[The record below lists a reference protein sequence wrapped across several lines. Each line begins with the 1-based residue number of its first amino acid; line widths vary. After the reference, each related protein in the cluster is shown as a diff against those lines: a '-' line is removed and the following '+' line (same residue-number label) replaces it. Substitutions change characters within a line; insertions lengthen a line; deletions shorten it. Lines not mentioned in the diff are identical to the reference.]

1 MLLLALLLAFLLV
14 PGSPWLPQIRLA
26 AFDAYQAR
34 MPRVRQ
40 STAVVIVA
48 IDEASL
54 RRFGQWPWPRS
65 RLADLIGRLVA
76 ARPAAIGIAILM
88 AEPDRLSPGRLP
100 ELIGRMDADLARRL
114 QSLPSNDTVLA
125 GAIRGHPVVVGI
137 AGVDDRDS
145 DAGSGVGQAPVRMVG
160 GDAAV
165 FLPRFGGKLRSVE
178 EIDRA
183 AAGRGLLN
191 VDPERGVVRRVP
203 LVASLDG
210 TLVPALGVE
219 MLRVAAGQPGFSM
232 RVGRTGVEAL
242 GIGDLVL
249 RSASDGSVWLRYA
262 PSDPARL
269 VSAADVLAGRVDP
282 RIFEGKLVLVGATA
296 LGLASFQA
304 TPLGESLS
312 GVEIHAQLL
321 EGIIDDKLLA
331 RPRWVP
337 WLEAGLLAVGGLLLI
352 LLMPRMGVRAAVGLL
367 AVLIGAVIG
376 LGWLLYLGGGLLL
389 DSATP
394 SLALGGL
401 FTAMLAITL
410 TDAQSQRRM
419 LRLQIEEQ
427 RQAAARLAGELEAA
441 RRIQMGSLP
450 RPELVLSGEHRVDL
464 YVLLEPARE
473 VGGDLYDFFRLDQ
486 DRLFFL
492 VGDVSGKGL
501 PSSLF
506 MAVSKA
512 LYKSTALRRP
522 GEVAAMMR
530 EADNEISRDNAEGLF
545 VTVLA
550 GILDAAT
557 GELEYANAGHEPAY
571 LLPGRGRPLLRLDD
585 GAGPPLC
592 SVDHFPYEAGRRR
605 LEPGDILCV
614 ITDGVTEAARVGG
627 ELYGRKRLET
637 RLEALGEARSAREV
651 GEALRQDVARFT
663 NGAERSDDLAILVL
677 RWLGPGTSGR

>member
-1 MLLLALLLAFLLV
+1 MLLLALLIVLLLM
-14 PGSPWLPQIRLA
+14 PGLPWLPQLRLA
-26 AFDAYQAR
+26 GFDAYQAR
-34 MPRVRQ
+34 MPRTRQ
-40 STAVVIVA
+40 STPVVIVA

-65 RLADLIGRLVA
+65 RLAELIGRLAA
-76 ARPAAIGIAILM
+76 ARPAAIGVAILM

-100 ELIGRMDADLARRL
+100 ELIGRMDPDLARSL
-114 QSLPSNDTVLA
+114 SSLPSNDTLLA
-125 GAIRGHPVVVGI
+125 ETLRGRPVVVGV
-137 AGVDDRDS
+137 AGVDDRGS
-145 DAGSGVGQAPVRMVG
+145 DPGPGIAQAPVRMVG
-160 GDAAV
+160 GDPTG
-165 FLPRFGGKLRSVE
+165 FLPRFEGRLRSIE

-203 LVASLDG
+203 LVAAIGG
-210 TLVPALGVE
+210 TLVPALGLE
-219 MLRVAAGQPGFSM
+219 MLRVAAGQPAFSI

-242 GIGDLVL
+242 SVGDLVL
-249 RSASDGSVWLRYA
+249 PAAPDGSVWLSYA
-262 PSDPARL
+262 PSDPARF
-269 VSAADVLAGRVDP
+269 VSAADVLAGRVDS
-282 RIFEGKLVLVGATA
+282 RMLESKLVLVGVTA
-296 LGLASFQA
+296 LGLADFQA
-304 TPLGESLS
+304 TPLGERMS
-312 GVEIHAQLL
+312 GVEVHAQLL
-321 EGIIDDKLLA
+321 EGIIDGKLLT

-337 WLEAGLLAVGGLLLI
+337 WIEAGLLAVGGLLLI
-352 LLMPRMGVRAAVGLL
+352 LVVPRVGARAAVGLL
-367 AVLIGAVIG
+367 AIVTGAVIG
-376 LGWLLYLGGGLLL
+376 LGWLLYLKGGFLL
-389 DSATP
+389 DGATP

-410 TDAQSQRRM
+410 TDAQSQRRV
-419 LRLQIEEQ
+419 LRLQIEQQ

-441 RRIQMGSLP
+441 RQIQMGSLP
-450 RPELVLSGEHRVDL
+450 LPEVVLSGEHRVDL
-464 YVLLEPARE
+464 YALLEPARE

-512 LYKSTALRRP
+512 LYKSIALRRT
-522 GEVAAMMR
+522 GQVAAMMR
-530 EADNEISRDNAEGLF
+530 AADAEINRDNAEGLF

-571 LLPGRGRPLLRLDD
+571 LLPRAGRALLRLAA

-592 SVDHFPYEAGRRR
+592 AVDDFPYEAGRHR
-605 LEPGDILCV
+605 LEPGDTLCV
-614 ITDGVTEAARVGG
+614 VTDGVTEAARPGD
-627 ELYGRKRLET
+627 ELYGRKRLES
-637 RLEALGEARSAREV
+637 LLGSLGEAESAREV

-677 RWLGPGTSGR
+677 RWIGPSPSGR

>member
-1 MLLLALLLAFLLV
+1 M
-14 PGSPWLPQIRLA
+14 PGSASLPQLRLA

-34 MPRVRQ
+34 MPRARQ

-65 RLADLIGRLVA
+65 RLAELVGRLA
-76 ARPAAIGIAILM
+76 ASRPATIGIDLLM

-100 ELIGRMDADLARRL
+100 ELIGRMDPDLARTL
-114 QSLPSNDTVLA
+114 SSLPSNDTVLA
-125 GAIRGHPVVVGI
+125 EALRGRPVVVGV
-137 AGVDDRDS
+137 AGVDDRGF
-145 DAGSGVGQAPVRMVG
+145 DATLGIPQAPVRIVG
-160 GDAAV
+160 GDPTV
-165 FLPRFGGKLRSVE
+165 FLRRFEGWLRSIE

-203 LVASLDG
+203 LVAAIGS
-210 TLVPALGVE
+210 TVVPALGIE
-219 MLRVAAGQPGFSM
+219 MLRVAAGQPAFSI
-232 RVGRTGVEAL
+232 RVGRTGVEAV
-242 GIGDLVL
+242 GVGDLVV
-249 RSASDGSVWLRYA
+249 RSAADGSVWLRYA
-262 PSDPARL
+262 PFDPTRII
-269 VSAADVLAGRVDP
+269 SAAEVLAGRVEP
-282 RIFEGKLVLVGATA
+282 QILEGKLVLVGVTA
-296 LGLASFQA
+296 LGLGDSPA

-321 EGIIDDKLLA
+321 EGIIDGKLLS
-331 RPRWVP
+331 RPRWVG
-337 WLEAGLLAVGGLLLI
+337 WVEAGLLSVGGLLLI
-352 LLMPRMGVRAAVGLL
+352 MVVPRVGARAAVGLL
-367 AVLIGAVIG
+367 AGLIGAVIG
-376 LGWLLYLGGGLLL
+376 LGWVLYLKGGLLL
-389 DSATP
+389 DGATP

-401 FTAMLAITL
+401 FTAMLAISL
-410 TDAQSQRRM
+410 TDAQSQRRV

-450 RPELVLSGEHRVDL
+450 LPELALSGEHRVDL
-464 YVLLEPARE
+464 YALLEPARE

-512 LYKSTALRRP
+512 LYKSTALRQT
-522 GEVAAMMR
+522 GEIAAMMR
-530 EADNEISRDNAEGLF
+530 EADDEISRDNGEGLF

-571 LLPGRGRPLLRLDD
+571 LLPRAGRPLVRLSD

-592 SVDHFPYEAGRRR
+592 AVDHFPYEARRHP
-605 LEPGDILCV
+605 LEPGDTLCV
-614 ITDGVTEAARVGG
+614 ITDGVTEATRTGG

-637 RLEALGEARSAREV
+637 FLESLGGTPSAREV
-651 GEALRQDVARFT
+651 GEALRHDVARFT

-677 RWLGPGTSGR
+677 RWIGPGASGR